1 MKIKALTFLICAALS
16 VFITSYAQSSDNT
29 DQKKISDTKRI
40 QVFYFGGNDCPPC
53 VVFRGTEFVKLEKS
67 DAFKSVDWIYVTKA
81 IGSGIPSNFFLPE
94 RVKPHRETLIA
105 ATNNNRG
112 SAQVVIFVDGK
123 VHDVFPGSKDAAFY
137 EAVVASVHEGKPYP
151 GQRCL
156 QRHTNWSC
164 KIQG

>member
-67 DAFKSVDWIYVTKA
+67 DAFKSVDW
-81 IGSGIPSNFFLPE
+81 NFFLPE

-156 QRHTNWSC
+156 QRDTNWSC